1 MCGQHDRS
9 VRIRQRTVFQ
19 PNKFSSL
26 GIFEN
31 ALLAAGV
38 CLGRQM

>member
-9 VRIRQRTVFQ
+9 VRIRQRTVLQ
-19 PNKFSSL
+19 LNKFNTL
-26 GIFEN
+26 RVFEN